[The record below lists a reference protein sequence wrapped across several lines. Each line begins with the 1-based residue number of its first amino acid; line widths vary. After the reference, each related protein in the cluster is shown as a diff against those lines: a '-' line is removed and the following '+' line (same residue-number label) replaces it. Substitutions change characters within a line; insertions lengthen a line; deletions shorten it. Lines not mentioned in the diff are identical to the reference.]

1 MIKEFARVADEL
13 GREKGLSRSMLSEAL
28 REAIVTAVHKKIG
41 KYGEPEVTVDIEK
54 GIIKILIPKEV
65 SEEIDSKWHEIS
77 IEEAKKYKDNPQ
89 LGDIIMVPTT
99 LEALGRQAAIA
110 AKNKLLEKI
119 RDAERQVIYEQFQN
133 KVGEIVNGTV
143 LKTERDNLVINIGKA
158 EAILPKR
165 ESIPADFFGRG
176 DYVRALLLEIRVVKG
191 WPQLILSR
199 THPEFLKKLFE
210 MEIPEVY
217 EGIIDVKGV
226 AREPG
231 DRAKVAVYSTNSNID
246 PVGACIGLKGVRI
259 NSISQELRGEKI
271 DVIEWS
277 PDPVKYVCNAISPA
291 QVLLTNI
298 FEDEET
304 IEVVVPDD
312 ELSLAIGKKG
322 QNVKLAAMLTGW
334 RLDVLKESEYNEIR
348 KVRLVEQEQEFKEFD
363 ELYNLEH
370 IDILTEEMVRRLIDA
385 GIDDVEKLSTSS
397 VEEIS
402 AVLEINDEEAIN
414 LINSAIDYLSLKL
427 AELEGDDFTEDS
439 EEE

>member
-1 MIKEFARVADEL
+1 MIKEFAKVADEL
-13 GREKGLSRSMLSEAL
+13 GREKGLSRSMLSEVL

-54 GIIKILIPKEV
+54 GTIKILIPKEV

-77 IEEAKKYKDNPQ
+77 IEEAKKYKENPQ
-89 LGDIIMVPTT
+89 LGDIVMVPTT

-143 LKTERDNLVINIGKA
+143 LKTERDNLVVNIGKA

-370 IDILTEEMVRRLIDA
+370 IDVLTDEMVRRLVDA
-385 GIDDVEKLSTSS
+385 GIDDVEKLSTSNLEE
-397 VEEIS
+397 VAAALEIS
-402 AVLEINDEEAIN
+402 DEEAIN
-414 LINSAIDYLSLKL
+414 IINSAIDYLSSKL

>member
-1 MIKEFARVADEL
+1 MIKEFAKVADEL
-13 GREKGLSRSMLSEAL
+13 GREKGLSRSMLNEVL
-28 REAIVTAVHKKIG
+28 KDAIVSAVHKKIG
-41 KYGEPEVTVDIEK
+41 KYGEPEVTVDIDR
-54 GIIKILIPKEV
+54 GTIKILIPKEV

-77 IEEAKKYKDNPQ
+77 IEEAKKYKENPQ
-89 LGDIIMVPTT
+89 LGDIVMVPTT

-119 RDAERQVIYEQFQN
+119 REAEKRVIYEQFQN
-133 KVGEIVNGTV
+133 KVGEIVTGTV
-143 LKTERDNLVINIGKA
+143 LKTERDNLVVSIGRT

-165 ESIPADFFGRG
+165 ESIPADSFSRG
-176 DYVRALLLEIRVVKG
+176 DYLRALLLEIRVIKG

-199 THPEFLKKLFE
+199 THPDFLKKLFQ
-210 MEIPEVY
+210 MEIPEVF
-217 EGIIDVKGV
+217 EGIIEVKGV

-259 NSISQELRGEKI
+259 NAISQELRGEKI
-271 DVIEWS
+271 DVIHWS
-277 PDPVKYVCNAISPA
+277 QDPVKYVCNAISPA

-348 KVRLVEQEQEFKEFD
+348 KVRLLEQEEEFKAFD

-370 IDILTEEMVRRLIDA
+370 IDALTDDMVRRLVDA
-385 GIDDVEKLSTSS
+385 GIDDIEKLSTSS
-397 VEEIS
+397 VEEIAS
-402 AVLEINDEEAIN
+402 VLEISDEEAIDI
-414 LINSAIDYLSLKL
+414 INNAIDYLSSKL
-427 AELEGDDFTEDS
+427 AELDGDDLTEDS